1 MFDMFRK
8 LKLFNFRKANYC
20 EEVYTTWMATNCRL
34 SCGKC
39 ERKIPN
45 AECKDAYDQSCWRW
59 TRDDKC
65 NDRESKESVISKI
78 QNIPLDFISLG
89 TKEDLLTPL
98 TSQIEK
104 FRPGIQQD

>member
-1 MFDMFRK
+1 MFRK

-65 NDRESKESVISKI
+65 NDRESKESVILFLI
-78 QNIPLDFISLG
+78 RRF
-89 TKEDLLTPL
+89 
-98 TSQIEK
+98 
-104 FRPGIQQD
+104 

>member
-1 MFDMFRK
+1 
-8 LKLFNFRKANYC
+8 
-20 EEVYTTWMATNCRL
+20 MATNCRL

-65 NDRESKESVISKI
+65 NDRESKESVILFLI
-78 QNIPLDFISLG
+78 RRF
-89 TKEDLLTPL
+89 
-98 TSQIEK
+98 
-104 FRPGIQQD
+104 